1 MSRGPRS
8 ANATCVDGGARG
20 MTLSETWVPRGLRH
34 WARPVHGNIQS
45 FTYTPIAHVSDPAP
59 VPRLSARVFFNDVAG
74 ELFSLDRGVP
84 YTLGQLLLRPGPT
97 IRRYIVER
105 DPRLTK
111 PFRLVVICLAVL
123 AALGHLT
130 GLDAGMTAG
139 LEGTPQDQDST
150 GGAFRAAIAA
160 VANNFDLVLVL
171 CWVPAIAAGV
181 QSLYKPYQLNYAE
194 VFVFGLYTL
203 PQMLIWLSP
212 MMLLVAWTGNAPGWM
227 LPTLAMTPVVLS
239 AHGYFRPDG
248 EPLWRAFMCAFFG
261 AFSLVILMLGAV
273 MGMLLL
279 YMAIG

>member
-1 MSRGPRS
+1 M
-8 ANATCVDGGARG
+8 
-20 MTLSETWVPRGLRH
+20 
-34 WARPVHGNIQS
+34 
-45 FTYTPIAHVSDPAP
+45 FTNTPSPHVSDPTP
-59 VPRLSARVFFNDVAG
+59 VPRLSARVFFADVAD

-97 IRRYIVER
+97 IRRYIEQR

-111 PFRLVVICLAVL
+111 PFRLVVICLALV
-123 AALGHLT
+123 AALGHLAGLDT
-130 GLDAGMTAG
+130 GLPAG
-139 LEGTPQDQDST
+139 LEGAPPDQDST
-150 GGAFRAAIAA
+150 GGAFRAAMAA
-160 VANNFDLVLVL
+160 VTNNFDLVLVL

-203 PQMLIWLSP
+203 PQMLVWLMP
-212 MMLLVAWTGNAPGWM
+212 MMLLVAWTGDAPGWM
-227 LPTLAMTPVVLS
+227 LPTLATTPVMLS

-261 AFSLVILMLGAV
+261 AFSLVILMLGAC
-273 MGMLLL
+273 MGMLLV